1 MRKGK
6 IHYIFFAA
14 LAIAGAALTACSSDD
29 INKVEANQKGLDASK
44 TYYMSVDATKGNN
57 EAASRSNRALTLS
70 GSTLSVSW
78 ATNEHVYVQG
88 AYASGGSFLY
98 KGDIQPQSAGSN
110 ETILNGTITVPDE
123 WAYTYKTIQDA
134 IDGGVIIY
142 PLEIVLQFP
151 RSGELNYTGQVGTLA
166 DIAEKYDY
174 AIATDAIFD
183 IKDDHIVG
191 TKSATFINQ
200 QAIVKFTLK
209 DKADGTTLLS
219 PTALTVNYGS
229 GTILLTDIPNATYS
243 TNTAGVLYVAIPGF
257 SGQDVTLTATVG
269 ADTYTY
275 NKSSVTFENG
285 RYYDITVKMTK

>member
-70 GSTLSVSW
+70 GSTLSASW
-78 ATNEHVYVQG
+78 ATGEHVYVQG
-88 AYASGGSFLY
+88 AYASDGSFLY
-98 KGDIQPQSAGSN
+98 KGDIQPQSAGSD

-123 WAYTYKTIQDA
+123 WAYKTIQEA
-134 IDGGVIIY
+134 IDGGVIKY

-151 RSGELNYTGQVGTLA
+151 RSGKLDYTGQVGTLA

-219 PTALTVNYGS
+219 PTALTITYGS
-229 GTILLTDIPNATYS
+229 KNISLTIPKATYT
-243 TNTAGVLYVAIPGF
+243 TNGNGVLYVAIPGD
-257 SGQDVTLTATVG
+257 SEQNITLSATCSDG
-269 ADTYTY
+269 TYTY
-275 NKSSVTFENG
+275 NKSSVTFQNG
-285 RYYDITVKMTK
+285 KYYDITVKMTKQP